1 MLTNINFLIQIG
13 IDVEEKT
20 RKIKNNIIAFAKRF
34 FSPNE
39 IEVLSAI
46 SDPESQRQEFIKLW
60 TLKVS
65 IAIAS
70 MMRRFST
77 CSCIW
82 DFRQVWKSNV
92 RHFSFCCSGFYCSI
106 ASLVIVYPL
115 NNILDNTFLVS
126 MVENW
131 KFLLAVKSLH
141 LHLDMCALP
150 FYWCNQN
157 SFTETFLGGIC

>member
-1 MLTNINFLIQIG
+1 M
-13 IDVEEKT
+13 EEKT

-77 CSCIW
+77 CNCI
-82 DFRQVWKSNV
+82 
-92 RHFSFCCSGFYCSI
+92 
-106 ASLVIVYPL
+106 
-115 NNILDNTFLVS
+115 
-126 MVENW
+126 
-131 KFLLAVKSLH
+131 
-141 LHLDMCALP
+141 
-150 FYWCNQN
+150 
-157 SFTETFLGGIC
+157 

>member
-1 MLTNINFLIQIG
+1 MIFLIQIG

-65 IAIAS
+65 TVAIAS
-70 MMRRFST
+70 MIHQFSS
-77 CSCIW
+77 CSCI
-82 DFRQVWKSNV
+82 
-92 RHFSFCCSGFYCSI
+92 
-106 ASLVIVYPL
+106 
-115 NNILDNTFLVS
+115 
-126 MVENW
+126 
-131 KFLLAVKSLH
+131 
-141 LHLDMCALP
+141 
-150 FYWCNQN
+150 
-157 SFTETFLGGIC
+157 